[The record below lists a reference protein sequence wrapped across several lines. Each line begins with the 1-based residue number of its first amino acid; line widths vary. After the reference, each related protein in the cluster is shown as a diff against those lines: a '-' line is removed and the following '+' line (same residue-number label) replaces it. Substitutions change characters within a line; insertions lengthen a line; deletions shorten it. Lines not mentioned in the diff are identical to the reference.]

1 MSTDAE
7 NPLADRL
14 AVLLKHARAGL
25 AERTAAA
32 LAPHGIDGRSLAVLT
47 VLASPTPLSQQEA
60 AARLGVDR
68 TTMVALIDAL
78 EGSGLVARSPH
89 PDDRRKNVV
98 RLTDQGER
106 VFAQALPASQAAER
120 EFLAP
125 LSDREAA
132 RLKASLRALIDRPP
146 VVSAA
151 APSDQDSRI
160 LPDTGLSTPGKAP

>member
-14 AVLLKHARAGL
+14 AVLLKHALAGL
-25 AERTAAA
+25 AERTMAA

-47 VLASPTPLSQQEA
+47 VLASPAPLSQQEA

-78 EGSGLVARSPH
+78 EGDGLVARSPH

-98 RLTDQGER
+98 RLTEKGQR
-106 VFAQALPASQAAER
+106 VFAEALPASQAAEG

-125 LSDREAA
+125 LSGGEAA
-132 RLKASLRALIDRPP
+132 RLKASLRALIDRP
-146 VVSAA
+146 SA
-151 APSDQDSRI
+151 
-160 LPDTGLSTPGKAP
+160 